1 MQNERSNLVI
11 VDKLYQSP
19 YVGRKGHKK
28 MCSYMREMHTSQYV
42 HLCLFFLPK
51 DEGGQQSKNK
61 FIFPMFEIDLSP

>member
-28 MCSYMREMHTSQYV
+28 VCSYMREMHTSQYV

-51 DEGGQQSKNK
+51 DEGAKKAKTTKQKQIYFS
-61 FIFPMFEIDLSP
+61 DV